1 MNLNV
6 ADAIN
11 LIWLIDCRVTY
22 ALNILLENDIP
33 IADPFFV
40 TYVGLNIEI
49 DRILEIACVIT
60 DGSLTKS
67 IEVISISLFQL
78 ISMSFHPVNLFYYFF
93 VIYL

>member
-1 MNLNV
+1 MNLYL
-6 ADAIN
+6 ADATK
-11 LIWLIDCRVTY
+11 LIWLIACHVSY
-22 ALNILLENDIP
+22 ALNILLENNIL

-60 DGSLTKS
+60 DGSLTNS

-93 VIYL
+93 VNYL